1 MAPGFLH
8 MPIEMSDSGSA
19 SIAFS
24 FVLEFGWMRRV
35 TARCAMAPHARGGI
49 MLGEYYAWSACVDS
63 VFRASP
69 AVFGLLGCLGICGR
83 LCWGFA
89 W

>member
-1 MAPGFLH
+1 
-8 MPIEMSDSGSA
+8 MPTERGGSGSA
-19 SIAFS
+19 SLTFAP
-24 FVLEFGWMRRV
+24 VLEFGRMRRAV
-35 TARCAMAPHARGGI
+35 ARRTMVPHVRGGI
-49 MLGEYYAWSACVDS
+49 MLDENYAWSACVDG

-69 AVFGLLGCLGICGR
+69 AVFGLLDSLGIYGR